1 MLKDNKID
9 KATKSIESLQKFLYA
24 FKNFFIKVVTFIV
37 FCYIAYVNRDL
48 LIDQA
53 TKTVI
58 HQEVLEEFEHLHIK
72 PEEFDKIKKDINIL
86 YSLTNKNKN
95 KLIEFKEETKLKPI
109 LLKINNDSI
118 RIDEAYRRLD
128 ILLEKLN
135 GKGI

>member
-9 KATKSIESLQKFLYA
+9 KWTKNIESLQKFLYA

-58 HQEVLEEFEHLHIK
+58 HQEVLEEFEHLHIEPK
-72 PEEFDKIKKDINIL
+72 EFEKMQKDINIL
-86 YSLTNKNKN
+86 YSLNRKNKN
-95 KLIEFKEETKLKPI
+95 NLIEFKEETKLKPI
-109 LLKINNDSI
+109 LLKIKTDSI
-118 RIDEAYRRLD
+118 RIDETYRRLD
-128 ILLEKLN
+128 ILLERLN
-135 GKGI
+135 ATD